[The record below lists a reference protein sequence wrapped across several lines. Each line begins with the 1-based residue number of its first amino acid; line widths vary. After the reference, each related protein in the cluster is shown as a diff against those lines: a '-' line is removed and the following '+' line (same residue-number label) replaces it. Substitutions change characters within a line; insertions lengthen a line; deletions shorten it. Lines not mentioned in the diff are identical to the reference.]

1 MSSQHELRKYIVKN
15 LLLQDWSRIS
25 AKYPKEALKKYV
37 YPSDMEIVP
46 TSREDAQFIVGLEN
60 YNRLNYYTL
69 QSKYKAVGYKE
80 FYNRNKILQKYVM
93 HPVFTL
99 KGIDFNKNT
108 CIPVSSTGTT
118 PKEAFDI
125 KEIVYDVMHN
135 QIILSNP
142 EILKDWSGWKKL

>member
-1 MSSQHELRKYIVKN
+1 
-15 LLLQDWSRIS
+15 
-25 AKYPKEALKKYV
+25 
-37 YPSDMEIVP
+37 
-46 TSREDAQFIVGLEN
+46 
-60 YNRLNYYTL
+60 
-69 QSKYKAVGYKE
+69 
-80 FYNRNKILQKYVM
+80 M